1 MCVKNLLTRRGFG
14 MQKKDFFLCGFTGW
28 CLEIIWTGLHSLFTG
43 HFTMMGKTSLLM
55 FPVYG
60 LAAVIRPAYHKLARF
75 PVMIRG
81 VFYSCGI
88 FLVEFLSCSFYRKL
102 HICPWDYSHVP
113 LQYKGVI
120 RLDYAPLWFITGLFF
135 EWLLR
140 QNPRKSSWKTH
151 VYILRYLEG
160 NLIFQ

>member
-1 MCVKNLLTRRGFG
+1 

-88 FLVEFLSCSFYRKL
+88 FLVEFLSGSFYRKL

-120 RLDYAPLWFITGLFF
+120 RSFL
-135 EWLLR
+135 
-140 QNPRKSSWKTH
+140 
-151 VYILRYLEG
+151 
-160 NLIFQ
+160 

>member
-1 MCVKNLLTRRGFG
+1 

-28 CLEIIWTGLHSLFTG
+28 CLEILWTGLHSLVTG

-55 FPVYG
+55 FPIYG
-60 LAAVIRPAYHKLARF
+60 LAALIRPAYYKLAR
-75 PVMIRG
+75 
-81 VFYSCGI
+81 GI
-88 FLVEFLSCSFYRKL
+88 FFVEFLSGSFFQKL

-120 RLDYAPLWFITGLFF
+120 RLDYAPLWFFTGLFF

-140 QNPRKSSWKTH
+140 QNPRKVS
-151 VYILRYLEG
+151 
-160 NLIFQ
+160 

>member
-1 MCVKNLLTRRGFG
+1 

-28 CLEIIWTGLHSLFTG
+28 CLEILWTGLHSLVTG

-60 LAAVIRPAYHKLARF
+60 LAALIRPAYYKLARF
-75 PVMIRG
+75 RLWYG
-81 VFYSCGI
+81 GSFTAAG
-88 FLVEFLSCSFYRKL
+88 FFFVEFLSGSFFQKL

-120 RLDYAPLWFITGLFF
+120 RLDYAPLWFFTGLFF

-140 QNPRKSSWKTH
+140 QNPRKVS
-151 VYILRYLEG
+151 
-160 NLIFQ
+160 

>member
-1 MCVKNLLTRRGFG
+1 

-28 CLEIIWTGLHSLFTG
+28 CLEIFWTGLHSLFTG
-43 HFTMMGKTSLLM
+43 NFTMMGKTSLLM

-60 LAAVIRPAYHKLARF
+60 LAALIRPAYRKLKDF
-75 PVMIRG
+75 PVMVRG

-88 FLVEFLSCSFYRKL
+88 FFVEFLIGSFFQKL

-120 RLDYAPLWFITGLFF
+120 RLDYAPL
-135 EWLLR
+135 
-140 QNPRKSSWKTH
+140 
-151 VYILRYLEG
+151 
-160 NLIFQ
+160 

>member
-1 MCVKNLLTRRGFG
+1 

-28 CLEIIWTGLHSLFTG
+28 CLEILWTGLNSLVTG

-60 LAAVIRPAYHKLARF
+60 LAALIRPAYYKLARF
-75 PVMIRG
+75 PVMVRG
-81 VFYSCGI
+81 IIYSCGI
-88 FLVEFLSCSFYRKL
+88 FFVEFLSGSFFQKL

-120 RLDYAPLWFITGLFF
+120 RLDYAPLLVFYRSSFSNGF
-135 EWLLR
+135 LR
-140 QNPRKSSWKTH
+140 TKSYGKSLRKSHS
-151 VYILRYLEG
+151 YI
-160 NLIFQ
+160 I